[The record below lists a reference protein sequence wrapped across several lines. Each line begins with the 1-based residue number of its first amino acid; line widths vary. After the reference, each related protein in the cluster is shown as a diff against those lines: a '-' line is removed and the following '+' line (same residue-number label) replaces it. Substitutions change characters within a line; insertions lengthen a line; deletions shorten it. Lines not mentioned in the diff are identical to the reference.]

1 MKPTL
6 LISIILFSIFTPSKT
21 RSQSFIKKI
30 NSFIVEHYGHR
41 LPHGFFGGTYASKSS
56 FIDYDGDL
64 DLDLFITQVDGRLT
78 YYENDGEKLV
88 FISDYFDSLNV
99 GNWCRFV
106 DIDGDGDKDIFA
118 AGPSATMRLYENT
131 GGIVHPVFI
140 IKDAVV
146 TDSSGNTIIT
156 ENQSIPFFAD
166 IDADGDFDFFTGRSV
181 GSLGFY
187 ENIGTAF
194 NYIFRFVTDNFE
206 NILIISGA
214 KAASVK
220 RHGASGI
227 VFSDID
233 KDLDLDII
241 WGDFFSVGMY
251 YLENTGNKFT
261 ADFPDITSST
271 FPSPILNTPGFN
283 VPAFADIDGDGD
295 EDLFVDV
302 LFRDR
307 EKDNFWFFKNNS
319 LAKRKTAGTLQFDLI
334 TKNYIDGID
343 VGRSSHPVVADIDAD
358 GDDDIFIGSYQGE
371 VVFYRN
377 TTLAGHVITLSLDTT
392 IRVPFPADEFISSP
406 SFIDI
411 DNDGDQDCFSGNF
424 SGTIFYF
431 RNIGNATNPVFELT
445 DSFYQGIDVGNYS
458 SPQFADI
465 DHDGDFDLF
474 VGEEDGTINYFKNV
488 GTPSAPEFA
497 TPELDYL
504 GIGSGKAESVPEII
518 DTDADGDL
526 DFSVGFKDGSLSYY
540 ENIGSVENPLF
551 LVNSGSYQTLKAT
564 QNAVSRFI
572 DIDKDGDLDLLMGN
586 IRGGIEF
593 YEAGKQAPIISSIPN
608 QTVFADS
615 LFTMYVF
622 ASGNPSPLF
631 SLTEG
636 PANMSLNSN
645 SGRIQWI
652 PTSAQIGYHRV
663 MVRAANTLGFDEKT
677 FDIEVV
683 PVVPERLSLEQN
695 YPNPFNPETLIR
707 FGIQAE
713 SEVTLKIYNIL
724 GQEVRTVIKR
734 EFSPGYH
741 QVAWDGRDNFGKML
755 SSGIYLY
762 RIKSGHYSKTK
773 KMILLK

>member
-1 MKPTL
+1 MKFTHLFGL
-6 LISIILFSIFTPSKT
+6 LLFSILIPRNTL
-21 RSQSFIKKI
+21 SQSFVKKI
-30 NSFIVEHYGHR
+30 NPFVVEHYEHR
-41 LPHGFFGGTYASKSS
+41 LPHDFFGGTYVPKSD

-64 DLDLFITQVDGRLT
+64 DLDLFITQIDGRLS
-78 YYENDGEKLV
+78 YYENDGAKFV
-88 FISDYFDSLNV
+88 FITDYFDSLNV

-118 AGPSATMRLYENT
+118 AGPSAAMRLYENT
-131 GGIVHPVFI
+131 GGLVHPVFI
-140 IKDAVV
+140 LKDEVV
-146 TDSSGNTIIT
+146 TDSSGNAIIT
-156 ENQSIPFFAD
+156 ENQSIPFFSD

-187 ENIGTAF
+187 ENIGTAS
-194 NYIFRFVTDNFE
+194 NYIFRFATDNFE

-214 KAASVK
+214 KATSVQ

-227 VFSDID
+227 VFSDVD
-233 KDLDLDII
+233 KDTDPDII

-251 YLENTGNKFT
+251 YLENKGNKFT
-261 ADFPDITSST
+261 PDFPEITSSA
-271 FPSPILNTPGFN
+271 FPNAILNTQGFN

-295 EDLFVDV
+295 EDLFVNV
-302 LFRDR
+302 LFKDR

-319 LAKRKTAGTLQFDLI
+319 LAKRRTAGSLQFDLI
-334 TKNYIDGID
+334 TKNYLDGID
-343 VGRSSHPVVADIDAD
+343 VGRSSHPVLADIDAD
-358 GDDDIFIGSYQGE
+358 GDDDLFIGSYQGGI
-371 VVFYRN
+371 VFYRN
-377 TTLAGHVITLSLDTT
+377 VTLTGNIIKLSLDTT
-392 IRVPFPADEFISSP
+392 IRVPFPVDEFISSP

-411 DNDGDQDCFSGNF
+411 DNDGDQDCFSGSF
-424 SGTIFYF
+424 SGKIFYF
-431 RNIGNATNPVFELT
+431 RNNGNAVNPVFELT
-445 DSFYQGIDVGNYS
+445 DSFYHGIDVGNYS
-458 SPQFADI
+458 APHFADI

-474 VGEEDGTINYFKNV
+474 VGEEDGTINYFKNA
-488 GTPSAPEFA
+488 GTSSAPEFA
-497 TPELDYL
+497 APVLDYL

-518 DTDADGDL
+518 DSDADGDL
-526 DFSVGFKDGSLSYY
+526 DFFVGFKDGHMSYY
-540 ENIGSVENPLF
+540 ENIGSDGTPLF
-551 LVNSGSYQTLKAT
+551 LDNSELYQSLKAT
-564 QNAVSRFI
+564 QNAVPRFI
-572 DIDKDGDLDLLMGN
+572 DMDKDGDLDLLMGN

-593 YEAGKQAPIISSIPN
+593 YEAGNQAPIISAITN

-615 LFTMYVF
+615 LFALYVI

-631 SLTEG
+631 SITEG
-636 PANMSLNSN
+636 PSNMFLNSN

-652 PTSAQIGYHRV
+652 PTSEQIGHHRV

-683 PVVPERLSLEQN
+683 PAVPVRLSLEQN

-707 FGIQAE
+707 FGIWAK

-724 GQEVRTVIKR
+724 GQEVRTVIKK

-741 QVAWDGRDNFGKML
+741 QVAWDGRDNFGKTL

-762 RIKSGHYSKTK
+762 RVKAGPYSKTK